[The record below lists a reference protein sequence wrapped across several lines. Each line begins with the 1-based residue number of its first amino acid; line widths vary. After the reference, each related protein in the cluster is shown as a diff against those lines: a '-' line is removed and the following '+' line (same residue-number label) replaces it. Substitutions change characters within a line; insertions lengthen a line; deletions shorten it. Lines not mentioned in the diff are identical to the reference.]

1 MKRGGNKKYLLIQLF
16 AQSESKLIMRCKENK
31 EKVMTGE
38 GKLYKE

>member
-1 MKRGGNKKYLLIQLF
+1 MERGGNKNYMLIQLF

-38 GKLYKE
+38 GKPYKE